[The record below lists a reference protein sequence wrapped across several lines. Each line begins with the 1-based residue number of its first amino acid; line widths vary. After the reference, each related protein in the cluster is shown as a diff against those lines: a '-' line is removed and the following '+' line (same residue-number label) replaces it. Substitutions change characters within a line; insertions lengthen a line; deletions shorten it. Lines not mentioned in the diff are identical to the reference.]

1 MLPII
6 RFYLQISWRCAF
18 LIAHIDMCDIHDSF
32 ILYTYARKRVRK
44 RRLSGAR
51 SRHVKAMPLCSLMH
65 LFITMQLAPL
75 ASPFCRTEHDTVS
88 RSRYSVETHS
98 APANVS
104 ARTARSM
111 EDNGVFPITPVSREF
126 PGTRDRQID
135 CQLREHNGIGRFRKN
150 NFAWKKR
157 IFILIGK

>member
-1 MLPII
+1 
-6 RFYLQISWRCAF
+6 
-18 LIAHIDMCDIHDSF
+18 MCDIHDSF

-44 RRLSGAR
+44 RRLNGAR

-111 EDNGVFPITPVSREF
+111 EDNDVFPITPVSRESISQ
-126 PGTRDRQID
+126 G
-135 CQLREHNGIGRFRKN
+135 RETGRSIANYANTMESVASERIIFE
-150 NFAWKKR
+150 KKK